1 MEYCLCFSIKKKK
14 NQIAVLISCY
24 NEVKTITKVVTDFKA
39 VRLEARIYV
48 YDNKSTNGTDILTK
62 ESGADVYYEYQ

>member
-1 MEYCLCFSIKKKK
+1 MERSIKKKK

-24 NEVKTITKVVTDFKA
+24 NEVKTIAKVVTDFKA
-39 VRLEARIYV
+39 VRLEARI